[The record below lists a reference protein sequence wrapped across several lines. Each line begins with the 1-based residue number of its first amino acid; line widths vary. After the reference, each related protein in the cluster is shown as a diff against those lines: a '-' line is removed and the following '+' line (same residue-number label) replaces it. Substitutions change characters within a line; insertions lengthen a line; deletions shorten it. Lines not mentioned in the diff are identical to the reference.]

1 MLELLINTYPQ
12 TTVNFE
18 DLEDILI
25 SYEPFILRV
34 LKEGVKFEFLV
45 RIKESSKKLLV
56 FGSGAYNPEKMKPPV
71 FQRHTWINKFEESM
85 ILYND
90 PTLYL
95 GPLSL
100 GWGHG
105 TTNRFYLEEIA
116 EILQII
122 MKRILVNANQVIFY
136 GSSGGGF
143 MSMVLAGFIQ
153 GSTALVNNPQ
163 TIVTNYYQSH
173 VNKLFQHSHPELT
186 IEEINRKYN
195 HRLNAISLFKK
206 FNYVPKITYIQNVA
220 CEHDMTNHVLP
231 FIEGLKEFNKITH
244 FHNVQF
250 EFYYDDEKGHNPL
263 ELEETLYYINKLIK
277 NM

>member
-1 MLELLINTYPQ
+1 MLINTYPQ